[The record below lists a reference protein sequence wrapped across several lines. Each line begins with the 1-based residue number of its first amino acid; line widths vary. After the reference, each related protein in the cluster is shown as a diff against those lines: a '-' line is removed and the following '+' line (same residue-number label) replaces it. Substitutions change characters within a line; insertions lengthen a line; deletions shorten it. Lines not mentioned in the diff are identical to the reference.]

1 MGEINDFKNQG
12 QEIILENDKVR
23 FEEVEEWEN
32 KYCDTVV
39 RYDIPM
45 DVIESKLRSST
56 ERENRMWQS
65 RKKKEWSR

>member
-1 MGEINDFKNQG
+1 MGEINEFKNQD
-12 QEIILENDKVR
+12 QEIMLENDKVS
-23 FEEVEEWEN
+23 FEEVQEWAN

-56 ERENRMWQS
+56 ERENRMWES
-65 RKKKEWSR
+65 RKKEEWSR

>member
-1 MGEINDFKNQG
+1 M
-12 QEIILENDKVR
+12 LENDKVR
-23 FEEVEEWEN
+23 FEEVEEWAN
-32 KYCDTVV
+32 KYCGIVV